1 MEVEE
6 KERTLVIPVVH
17 EFEDVFP
24 DEVSRLPPNREV
36 KFSIDLV
43 SRTGPISMAPYRM
56 ALAELVE
63 LKKQI
68 EELMEKQFIRPSI
81 SPWGAPVLLMKKKDD
96 GSRLCVDY
104 RQLNK
109 MTIKNKYPLPR
120 IDELMD

>member
-56 ALAELVE
+56 ALEELVE

>member
-1 MEVEE
+1 
-6 KERTLVIPVVH
+6 
-17 EFEDVFP
+17 
-24 DEVSRLPPNREV
+24 
-36 KFSIDLV
+36 
-43 SRTGPISMAPYRM
+43 MAPYRM